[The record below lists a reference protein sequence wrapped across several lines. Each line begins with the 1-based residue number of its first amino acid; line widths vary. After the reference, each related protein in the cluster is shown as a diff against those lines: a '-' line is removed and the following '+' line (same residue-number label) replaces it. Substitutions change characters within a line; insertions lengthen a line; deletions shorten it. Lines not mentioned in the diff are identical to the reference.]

1 MTLLKDFISALS
13 GIQAEA
19 EGTHHNQGRVWVSF
33 SLEHN
38 GKWVSLELVP
48 DSEDGMDL
56 GVEPD
61 RNLGCGCWTGAT
73 VNLRVRE
80 CDRTKLN

>member
-1 MTLLKDFISALS
+1 MTLLSDFISALS

-19 EGTHHNQGRVWVSF
+19 EGTHHNKGRVYVSF
-33 SLEHN
+33 TLEHN
-38 GKWVSLELVP
+38 GKWVALELVP
-48 DSEDGMDL
+48 DSEDGRDL

-80 CDRTKLN
+80 LDREKLN